1 MRNWVLAG
9 LVLGMTA
16 TGCGTKAADTASSA
30 SASAATSSKPA
41 SSSDAKTPA
50 KTDEEKPVTVAS
62 LTTDGP
68 VEACKTLVAC
78 KNQEISVSAGTMLLM
93 VAGFASMGDQ
103 DAQKDLKAIDAD
115 MKKEKRFVMNAD
127 ECGKLMAIF
136 MRTEGATPDKIQ
148 ASIDAKKAEFDP
160 KKASECLASLAK
172 APPSCETEKKVDKEP
187 NLGSIDTM
195 MAPYQKE
202 LDAYTKPCEH
212 AIKGKVAEGGECAY
226 DFECEGG
233 KASCKHKKCTKKAG
247 D

>member
-1 MRNWVLAG
+1 MRNCLWAG
-9 LVLGMTA
+9 LVVGMTVTA
-16 TGCGTKAADTASSA
+16 CGNKAADTASSA

-41 SSSDAKTPA
+41 SSGEAK
-50 KTDEEKPVTVAS
+50 KTDDEKPVTVAS

-78 KNQEISVSAGTMLLM
+78 KNEEISVSAGTMLMM

-103 DAQKDLKAIDAD
+103 DAQKAFKAIDEE
-115 MKKEKRFVMNAD
+115 MKKDKRFAMNAD
-127 ECGKLMAIF
+127 ECGKVMAIF
-136 MRTEGATPDKIQ
+136 MKTEGATADKIQ

-172 APPSCETEKKVDKEP
+172 EPPSCATEKKVDKEP
-187 NLGSIDTM
+187 NLGSIDKM

-212 AIKGKVAEGGECAY
+212 AIIGKVAEGGECAY
-226 DFECEGG
+226 DFECAGG
-233 KASCKHKKCTKKAG
+233 KASCKQKKCSKKG